1 LSERNQTLLCLC
13 LDIAIFSRV
22 REVPSGL
29 GRLLLKVQSHENL
42 ETTTEYFL
50 DSTIIL
56 RIDWLACLPFTML
69 EGGGEVKA
77 LD

>member
-1 LSERNQTLLCLC
+1 
-13 LDIAIFSRV
+13 
-22 REVPSGL
+22 L